1 MSTNDYRRFVQL
13 LPDTPLVSAEV
24 LSHNGD
30 GTSTVQTP
38 DGATFR
44 ARGQGVAVGNNAF
57 VRGGD
62 VGLAPRFEAPFR
74 GCSWYGDQPS

>member
-44 ARGQGVAVGNNAF
+44 ARGQGVAVGSNAF

-62 VGLAPRFEAPFR
+62 VVGDAPTLPGVSATV
-74 GCSWYGDQPS
+74 